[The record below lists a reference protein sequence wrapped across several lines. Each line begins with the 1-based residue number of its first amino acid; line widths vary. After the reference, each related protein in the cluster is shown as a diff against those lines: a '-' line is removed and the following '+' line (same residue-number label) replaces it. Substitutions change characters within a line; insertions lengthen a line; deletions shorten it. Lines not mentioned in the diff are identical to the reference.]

1 MPDTGDHRMVV
12 QTEDGAVTVIVPR
25 SVLAKLSGRSHI
37 APEEIAAAY
46 RIEIEDIV
54 RDKLRGASRSGVVR
68 LADADF

>member
-54 RDKLRGASRSGVVR
+54 RDKLRGASPSGVVR